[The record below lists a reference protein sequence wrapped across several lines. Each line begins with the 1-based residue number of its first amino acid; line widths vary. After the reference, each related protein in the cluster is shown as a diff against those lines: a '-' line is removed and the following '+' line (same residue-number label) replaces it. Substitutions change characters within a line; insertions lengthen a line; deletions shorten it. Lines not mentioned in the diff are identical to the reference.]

1 MVTHASPELRQWNRL
16 TAETGAVYHAIARQ
30 LGISDSA
37 LQILYVLYVSE
48 APCLLQQL
56 CRLAALPKQTIHSA
70 LRKLAEDGML
80 TISLTDGKSKSVALT
95 PAGQAFADQTAGQVI
110 RLENSVFAALSPED
124 RTRYLELTSRFLAD
138 LRQKSKY
145 LEKKT

>member
-1 MVTHASPELRQWNRL
+1 MATHASPELRQWNRL

-95 PAGQAFADQTAGQVI
+95 PAGQAFAGQVI

>member
-1 MVTHASPELRQWNRL
+1 MAIHASPELRQLNRL
-16 TAETGAVYHAIARQ
+16 TVETDAAYHAIARQ

-37 LQILYVLYVSE
+37 LRILYILCVSE
-48 APCLLQQL
+48 APCPLQQL
-56 CRLAALPKQTIHSA
+56 CRLAALPKQTVHSA
-70 LRKLAEDGML
+70 LRKLAEGGIL
-80 TISLTDGKSKSVALT
+80 TISPTDRKSKSVALT

-110 RLENSVFAALSPED
+110 RLENSVFAALPPED
-124 RTRYLELTSRFLAD
+124 RTRYLELTARFLAE